1 MGNNDIELVFYGVRG
16 SRPVADKN
24 VVKYGGN
31 TASILI
37 EKEDKIIILDA
48 GTGIINI
55 GYYLKEKKAGIK
67 DIHIFLTHFHFDHIL
82 GLPFFEPFF
91 SKEYTINIYA
101 ASYDQNP
108 AKEIIL
114 RIFNQPY
121 SPISNAGIK
130 AKMNFIELDV
140 NKKKT
145 IALADGLTVE
155 YRKDDSH
162 PLCGVLIYKLTGA
175 GKTIVYAT
183 DVETP
188 AGLSKETLEFIHG
201 ADILIHDSQYF
212 DSHYDALENPK
223 KGFGHNSVS
232 MAVRNALQSRVKKL
246 FLFHY
251 DPLYSDRELEI
262 MLEQAREKFKN
273 TFLSEELKKIHL

>member
-1 MGNNDIELVFYGVRG
+1 MANNNIDLVFYGVRG
-16 SRPVADKN
+16 SRPVADKK
-24 VVKYGGN
+24 VGKYGGN

-37 EKEDKIIILDA
+37 EKENKIIILDA

-55 GYYLKEKKAGIK
+55 GYYLKENKPRIK
-67 DIHIFLTHFHFDHIL
+67 DIYIFLTHFHFDHIL

-101 ASYDQNP
+101 ASYDKSP
-108 AKEIIL
+108 AKETIL

-121 SPISNAGIK
+121 SPISNEGIK

-140 NKKKT
+140 NQEGSIT
-145 IALADGLTVE
+145 LEGGLTVE

-162 PLCGVLIYKLTGA
+162 PLCGVLIYKLTDA

-212 DSHYDALENPK
+212 DFHYDAGENPR

-232 MAVRNALQSRVKKL
+232 MAVRNALQSQAKKL

-262 MLEQAREKFKN
+262 MLKQAREKFKN